1 LEVEGGKIRASKGIE
16 IVRVEVECMVLVSWR
31 RMVGRGQGVVHR
43 LDVENVALAFAGRDS
58 VQGETGE
65 VEGEIR
71 ACLVRT
77 GEHMDCVEDSLG
89 EQMEEEGSLAE
100 WHSLVSV
107 DRSGVAE

>member
-1 LEVEGGKIRASKGIE
+1 
-16 IVRVEVECMVLVSWR
+16 
-31 RMVGRGQGVVHR
+31 MVGRGQGVVHR
-43 LDVENVALAFAGRDS
+43 LDVENAALALAFAGRDS

-71 ACLVRT
+71 ACLVRR

-89 EQMEEEGSLAE
+89 EQMEEEGSLAGGR
-100 WHSLVSV
+100 SLVAV